1 MKKSSTNQKKN
12 KKKSN
17 SPKKNTENIRSIKI
31 GNKTCLFNE
40 NCQEQWLNKFN
51 KLVNN
56 DKIYLLDFN
65 EDEIDSCLL
74 GQGGSGF
81 VLKYKL
87 ENTKLAIKF
96 SLNEKNRN
104 DEVKK
109 IFDIQNLFQPSATP
123 NYRITQYIEQ
133 GNTSINIKG
142 DNFDLYYIVMD
153 LADGTINDLMCAYQE
168 ERDMPKLI
176 GQIKHL
182 TETIYVLHRSSFAHR
197 DIKPENILLKGDLP
211 VLADF
216 GMSGCTKV
224 KTIRRKGPKYWPN
237 PEFLQACDKKL
248 QDLDEQSDIF
258 NLGCLFF
265 YIFTGK
271 YPIGLID
278 IEKELESI
286 DKELKKILLHMLH
299 YSKDERL
306 KNIGDAIE
314 ILEKAI

>member
-1 MKKSSTNQKKN
+1 MKSSNSNKTKS
-12 KKKSN
+12 KKKSHSSKEN
-17 SPKKNTENIRSIKI
+17 SDNVKSMRI
-31 GNKTCLFNE
+31 GNSTCLFDE
-40 NCQEQWLNKFN
+40 NCQEKWLNKF
-51 KLVNN
+51 KVLVNN
-56 DKIYLLDFN
+56 DNIYLLDIK
-65 EDEIDSCLL
+65 EDNIESCFL

-81 VLKYKL
+81 VFKYKL

-96 SLNEKNRN
+96 SLNRKNRN

-109 IFDIQNLFQPSATP
+109 ITDIQNLFHPNTSP
-123 NYRITQYIEQ
+123 NYRVTQYIEQ
-133 GNTSINIKG
+133 GDTTIIINGVEFK
-142 DNFDLYYIVMD
+142 LYYIVMD

-168 ERDMPKLI
+168 ERNMSKLI

-182 TETIYVLHRSSFAHR
+182 TETINVLHKSSFAHR

-237 PEFLQACDKKL
+237 PEFLQACDEKL

-278 IEKELESI
+278 IKQELEHI
-286 DKELKKILLHMLH
+286 DDELKNILMDMLQ

-306 KNIGDAIE
+306 KNIGDAIN
-314 ILEKAI
+314 ILEKVI